1 MIFIDVLPVHA
12 RKFASTSIILSE
24 NGWKLKKKIPISDT
38 NCFFKVS
45 QNEHSLIQKKEEEVG
60 GREETVNPGVIF
72 AWLRIPLG

>member
-1 MIFIDVLPVHA
+1 MD
-12 RKFASTSIILSE
+12 E
-24 NGWKLKKKIPISDT
+24 NSKKKNPNIRYRL
-38 NCFFKVS
+38 FFKVS